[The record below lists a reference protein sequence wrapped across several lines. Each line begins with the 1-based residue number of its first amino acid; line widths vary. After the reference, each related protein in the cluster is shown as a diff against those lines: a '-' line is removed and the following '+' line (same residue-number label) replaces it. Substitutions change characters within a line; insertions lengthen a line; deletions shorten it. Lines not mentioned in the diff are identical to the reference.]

1 MGIKTGRLISIAAV
15 TVVAAL
21 AVVSAA
27 YAFRWRHSFS
37 YYRSISLG
45 IREGNRIYG
54 RPNPDTDWLLSLAV
68 EADRGNW
75 DKVAS
80 LTEKDRTS
88 EVGTYYH
95 NLANAVQGKLGE
107 RLMDYYQPF
116 ERGLFLTVDENA
128 LPFTIA
134 QAGEVWWQLGD
145 MTMAEHHT
153 MLGMI
158 FSPAHDGSRFLER
171 LAAISLVNGD
181 EGAAEKYLRLTG
193 GKASEGWE
201 SRKELIQKQDFVHS
215 AADIRGC
222 LQGLVKSNPDNVMA
236 YEYLLCY
243 DLMFKETGAFAEDYI
258 PGKHDCRLYQEALL
272 IYLASCN
279 ALTQENADRYG
290 IPHELVGEFYDFT
303 RDYQACGGK
312 SAPLKE
318 RYGRTYWFWFKFATR
333 NEK

>member
-1 MGIKTGRLISIAAV
+1 MGNKTGRLISIAAV

-21 AVVSAA
+21 SVVSAA
-27 YAFRWRHSFS
+27 YAIRYRHTFS
-37 YYRSISLG
+37 YYKSISLS

-54 RPNPDTDWLLSLAV
+54 KPNPNTDWLLSLAV

-75 DKVAS
+75 DKVAR
-80 LTEKDRTS
+80 LTEEDRVS
-88 EVGTYYH
+88 EIGTYYH

-107 RLMDYYQPF
+107 KLMDYYQPF
-116 ERGLFLTVDENA
+116 ERGLFLSVDENTT
-128 LPFTIA
+128 PFVIA

-158 FSPAHDGSRFLER
+158 FSPAHDGSRFIKR
-171 LAAISLVNGD
+171 LAAISLVNED
-181 EGAAEKYLRLTG
+181 EGAAEKYLRLSG
-193 GKASEGWE
+193 GNASEGWE
-201 SRKELIQKQDFVHS
+201 SRKALIQKQDFVHS
-215 AADIRGC
+215 ATDIRSC
-222 LQGLVKSNPDNVMA
+222 LQGLVKSNPDNIMA

-243 DLMFKETGAFAEDYI
+243 DLMHKETGAFAEDYI

-279 ALTQENADRYG
+279 TLTQENAGRYG
-290 IPHELVGEFYDFT
+290 IPYDLVGEFYDFT

-312 SAPLKE
+312 VAALKE